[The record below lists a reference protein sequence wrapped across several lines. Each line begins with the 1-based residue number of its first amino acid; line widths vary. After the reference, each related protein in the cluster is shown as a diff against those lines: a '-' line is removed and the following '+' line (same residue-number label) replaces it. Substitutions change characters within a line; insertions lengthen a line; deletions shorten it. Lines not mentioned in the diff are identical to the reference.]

1 MSPHLPAASNAKG
14 CSLTHRAGLWP
25 LCQARPCPRAGQK
38 CRALQAGQLAGSGQA
53 HGVPTVLMPLAPVVS
68 SDKLCLCRKLKFRGK
83 SKKKP
88 IIYSRNTVPNV
99 SHSPSP
105 PSQQSPILRTRVRG
119 GVLFS
124 GTCCKHRHNTNVFSM
139 NSICPTCTALSHS
152 QMCLCHTETRLNERD
167 VAL

>member
-1 MSPHLPAASNAKG
+1 MQRAALSHTGWG
-14 CSLTHRAGLWP
+14 CGPSVRPDPVPGLGKSAE
-25 LCQARPCPRAGQK
+25 LSRQ
-38 CRALQAGQLAGSGQA
+38 GQLAGSRQA

-83 SKKKP
+83 SKKNP
-88 IIYSRNTVPNV
+88 IIYSKNTVPNV

-105 PSQQSPILRTRVRG
+105 PPQQSPILRTRVRG